1 MTQRE
6 LFFAES
12 IALDLGAR
20 EKSLIAIFM
29 KTVCPCILVTARKKC
44 TALSVYIPRT
54 MANDKG
60 SAVNRFLSAL
70 IICAAAGLTAC
81 GYSSNGSN
89 LTPVVTGTWMMTF
102 APAAQ
107 GGTTPPSTS
116 LTANF
121 NQNGNTLSAMV
132 TAVNNPPS
140 SCFPAISSNGTN
152 FTVSGQVST
161 AASSNL
167 NVSVAFMSGSSSGTI
182 MGTGALAYLS
192 TMANGTFSFGTAGTA
207 CSTGTFTMAKIG

>member
-1 MTQRE
+1 MYRFVGLYPQ
-6 LFFAES
+6 
-12 IALDLGAR
+12 D
-20 EKSLIAIFM
+20 
-29 KTVCPCILVTARKKC
+29 
-44 TALSVYIPRT
+44 PRT
-54 MANDKG
+54 HANDKG

-70 IICAAAGLTAC
+70 IICAAAGLAAC
-81 GYSSNGSN
+81 GYSSNGSNGSN
-89 LTPVVTGTWMMTF
+89 LTPVVTGPWMMTF

-121 NQNGNTLSAMV
+121 NQNGNTLSATV

-207 CSTGTFTMAKIG
+207 CSTGAFTMTKIG